1 VLSVPENSDF
11 DGQFDGQTRVTAI
24 QQRAER
30 LGGGEDCLVIIHA
43 PDQTDLGKR
52 FLVNRAITT
61 IGRGQDNDV
70 VLASDC
76 VSRKH
81 GRIER
86 QGNELTLVDLGS
98 TNGTYINDVQK
109 LKSAYLLRCG
119 DQVMIGDTIF
129 KYLSG
134 SDIEAQYHE
143 IIFQMT
149 ITDGLTG
156 VCNRKQLDQL
166 LTADLT
172 QAQRHGRP
180 LSIVMMDIDYF
191 KRINDQYGHLAGDTV
206 LRSVASLLQKRLRAH
221 DRLGRYGGEEF
232 CLILPETPLDK
243 AVQFAE
249 ELRALVAN
257 SEFSTDTHKL
267 SVTLSLGVATYT
279 PGMTSVQLYQRA
291 DELMYA
297 AKQDGRNRVRSQ

>member
-1 VLSVPENSDF
+1 MPVNPDL
-11 DGQFDGQTRVTAI
+11 DGKTRVTAI
-24 QQRAER
+24 QQLPGR
-30 LGGGEDCLVIIHA
+30 LGGEDCLVIIHA
-43 PDQTDLGKR
+43 PTQTDLGKR
-52 FLVNRAITT
+52 FVLDRTITT

-81 GRIER
+81 VRIER
-86 QGNELTLVDLGS
+86 QGDELTLIDLNS
-98 TNGTYINDVQK
+98 TNGTYINAVQK
-109 LKSAYLLRCG
+109 VRTAHRLRCG
-119 DQVMIGDTIF
+119 DQVIVGDTIF

-166 LTADLT
+166 LSADLN
-172 QAQRHGRP
+172 QAQRHARP
-180 LSIVMMDIDYF
+180 LSLMMIDIDHF

-206 LRSVASLLQKRLRAH
+206 LRSMAALLQKRLRAH

-232 CLILPETPLDK
+232 CLILPETPLEK
-243 AVQFAE
+243 ATQLAE
-249 ELRALVAN
+249 ELRSLVAS
-257 SEFSTDTHKL
+257 SEFSTETHKI
-267 SVTLSLGVATYT
+267 SITLSLGVTT
-279 PGMTSVQLYQRA
+279 FVPGMTATQLYQRA
-291 DELMYA
+291 DELLYA
-297 AKQDGRNRVRSQ
+297 AKHAGRNQVISR

>member
-1 VLSVPENSDF
+1 MPVNSD
-11 DGQFDGQTRVTAI
+11 FDGQTRVTAI
-24 QQRAER
+24 QQRSER
-30 LGGGEDCLVIIHA
+30 LGGEDCLVIIHA

-52 FLVNRAITT
+52 FLMNRAITT

-86 QGNELTLVDLGS
+86 QGTDLTLMDLGS

-109 LKSAYLLRCG
+109 IKTAYLLRCG

-134 SDIEAQYHE
+134 GDIEAQYHE

-166 LTADLT
+166 LTSDLT

-180 LSIVMMDIDYF
+180 LSIVMMDIDHF

-206 LRSVASLLQKRLRAH
+206 LRSVAGLLQKRLRAH

-249 ELRALVAN
+249 ELRGLVAS
-257 SEFSTDTHKL
+257 SEFSTETHKI
-267 SVTLSLGVATYT
+267 SVTLSLGVAAHTS
-279 PGMTSVQLYQRA
+279 GMTVTQLYQRA
-291 DELMYA
+291 DECLYA
-297 AKQDGRNRVRSQ
+297 AKHAGRNQVKSH

>member
-1 VLSVPENSDF
+1 VPVNSD
-11 DGQFDGQTRVTAI
+11 FDGQTRVTAI
-24 QQRAER
+24 QQRSDR
-30 LGGGEDCLVIIHA
+30 LGGDDCLVIIHA
-43 PDQTDLGKR
+43 PEQTDLGKR
-52 FLVNRAITT
+52 FLINRTVTT

-70 VLASDC
+70 VLVSDC

-86 QGNELTLVDLGS
+86 QGSELRLLDLGS

-109 LKSAYLLRCG
+109 LKAAYLLRCG

-156 VCNRKQLDQL
+156 ICNRKQLDQVL
-166 LTADLT
+166 SADLT
-172 QAQRHGRP
+172 QAHRHSRS
-180 LSIVMMDIDYF
+180 LSIVMMDIDHF

-206 LRSVASLLQKRLRAH
+206 LRSVAGLLQKRLRAH

-232 CLILPETPLDK
+232 CLILPETPLEK
-243 AVQFAE
+243 AAQFAD
-249 ELRALVAN
+249 ELRLLVAG
-257 SEFSTDTHKL
+257 SEFSTEAHKI
-267 SVTLSLGVATYT
+267 SVTLSLGVACYT
-279 PGMTSVQLYQRA
+279 PGMTVTQLYQRA
-291 DELMYA
+291 DEQLYA
-297 AKQDGRNRVRSQ
+297 AKHAGRNQVKSG